1 MILTIVVLW
10 LWCSCG
16 VMWLRLDVFVTMT
29 SSQHRMFIII
39 YSFHVIGV
47 FIFWYFVS
55 GRHLQFKNIC
65 KYFIFIFYIC
75 IVHINFKVGFICT
88 IRHSAWSESRAGL
101 SEWPSITRY
110 RSVVVVVK
118 PSIDANATLSN
129 FDRRKLK
136 KLKKSCGK
144 MGFPHL
150 PRPPAPSLEL
160 WVQTFSC
167 QKRPCGL
174 GRFFF
179 ICQASTWSPFSENS
193 HKSGVEPET
202 SHLTEF
208 DRR

>member
-1 MILTIVVLW
+1 MRKGYQRSCILLT
-10 LWCSCG
+10 
-16 VMWLRLDVFVTMT
+16 VTP
-29 SSQHRMFIII
+29 
-39 YSFHVIGV
+39 
-47 FIFWYFVS
+47 
-55 GRHLQFKNIC
+55 L
-65 KYFIFIFYIC
+65 
-75 IVHINFKVGFICT
+75 
-88 IRHSAWSESRAGL
+88 HSAWSESTAGL

-118 PSIDANATLSN
+118 PSIDAVFQIVHALFHFQILIGEN
-129 FDRRKLK
+129 K
-136 KLKKSCGK
+136 KNKKNHVGK

-202 SHLTEF
+202 PHLTEF